1 MLVGMEN
8 DLKPLLLVAPLI
20 GAVWLALALDLWCRR
35 VPNIVTFTVMA
46 MGISLQ
52 TITGAGNGLLTAVAG
67 VGVGLMIFLP
77 GYILGGTGAGDVKL
91 SAAIGAFL
99 GPYWILVAGILSI
112 LVGSLIAA
120 AFALS
125 TLLSRSATAP
135 WPRYKLMLQT
145 MVCTGRVSYVPPA
158 EGEVMGRKFPFAVSI
173 AIGTT
178 LTLVLW
184 WPALSAQWAG

>member
-1 MLVGMEN
+1 MAF
-8 DLKPLLLVAPLI
+8 DLDMVKLFTPAALIFAVLVALLFDVHWNRIPNALTLGATVTGVALNAAVLGGKGALI
-20 GAVWLALALDLWCRR
+20 A
-35 VPNIVTFTVMA
+35 
-46 MGISLQ
+46 S
-52 TITGAGNGLLTAVAG
+52 AG
-67 VGVGLMIFLP
+67 VGVGLLILCP
-77 GYILGGTGAGDVKL
+77 GYLLRTTGAGDVKL
-91 SAAIGAFL
+91 MAAIGAFL
-99 GPYWILVAGILSI
+99 GPFWVLVAGILSI

-125 TLLSRSATAP
+125 TLISRSAIAP

-145 MVCTGRVSYVPPA
+145 MVSTGRVSYVPPA

>member
-1 MLVGMEN
+1 MMLRPELHASVA
-8 DLKPLLLVAPLI
+8 LFLVL
-20 GAVWLALALDLWCRR
+20 GVVWLAAYLDLGRR
-35 VPNIVTFTVMA
+35 RIPNALTMA
-46 MGISLQ
+46 AATTGLIIQVALSGVSGLM
-52 TITGAGNGLLTAVAG
+52 TGAGGLVI
-67 VGVGLMIFLP
+67 GLVILLP
-77 GYILGGTGAGDVKL
+77 GYLLRTTGAGDVKL
-91 SAAIGAFL
+91 MAAVGAFL
-99 GPYWILVAGILSI
+99 GPYWILGAGILSI

-125 TLLSRSATAP
+125 TLVSTSATSP

-145 MVCTGRVSYVPPA
+145 MVSTGRVSYVPPA